1 MYIYN
6 GREAFN
12 MDTAKYVTFRDNG
25 DVYIVYPD
33 NTSYLIENYRNEV
46 RAEEV
51 VEKILQSYG
60 AISCF
65 TVPEE

>member
-1 MYIYN
+1 MYIFN

-12 MDTAKYVTFRDNG
+12 IDLAKYVTFNDVG
-25 DVYIVYPD
+25 DVFIVYSD
-33 NTSYLIENYRNEV
+33 NTSYLIENYKNEA

>member
-6 GREAFN
+6 GREAYN
-12 MDTAKYVTFRDNG
+12 MDTAKCVTFRDNG
-25 DVYIVYPD
+25 DVCIIYPD
-33 NTSYLIENYRNEV
+33 NTSYLIENYRNET

-60 AISCF
+60 AISMF
-65 TVPEE
+65 PVPWE